1 MAATTT
7 APPQTVDKRPAKKK
21 RGSATKPKTPWWLWI
36 VVTVIVVFCLF
47 PFYWM
52 INISLKTGADLTS
65 GTAYP
70 PDPTLKN
77 YQSIFQNG
85 DFTRALLNSA
95 VVSVATTTLALV
107 VGSFCAYALAR
118 LRFRGKF
125 AILALVLS
133 ITTFPAIAIA
143 APLFRL
149 WSDIGIYNTWIGLI
163 IPNLT
168 FALPLTIYILVSFFK
183 EIPRDLEEAALVD
196 GATYFQAFRKV
207 VVPLAAPGLAT
218 AGILT
223 FIGVW
228 NEFLF
233 VDHAHVVLERAHRPG
248 GDRVLHRVDAV
259 RVAPRDDLGGI
270 GRHLGPAD
278 LPRAVLPE
286 AHRRGPDRRRGQG
299 LKGAT
304 PTWPRSSS
312 TTSSSGTRTAS
323 RPSST

>member
-1 MAATTT
+1 MAATTAEAPQA
-7 APPQTVDKRPAKKK
+7 APPRRKKK
-21 RGSATKPKTPWWLWI
+21 GGDAATAKTPWWLYLVVAAI
-36 VVTVIVVFCLF
+36 VIFCLF

-52 INISLKTGADLTS
+52 INISLKTGADLTNGS
-65 GTAYP
+65 AYP
-70 PDPTLKN
+70 PNPTLRN
-77 YQSIFQNG
+77 YQSVFQNG

-95 VVSVATTTLALV
+95 VVSVVTTVAALT

-125 AILALVLS
+125 PILALVLS

-149 WSDIGIYNTWIGLI
+149 WSDIGIFNTWIGLI

-168 FALPLTIYILVSFFK
+168 FALPLAIYILVSFFK
-183 EIPRDLEEAALVD
+183 EIPKDLEEAALVD

-233 VDHAHVVLERAHRPG
+233 AITL
-248 GDRVLHRVDAV
+248 
-259 RVAPRDDLGGI
+259 
-270 GRHLGPAD
+270 
-278 LPRAVLPE
+278 
-286 AHRRGPDRRRGQG
+286 
-299 LKGAT
+299 
-304 PTWPRSSS
+304 
-312 TTSSSGTRTAS
+312 TSSPKARTVPAAIAFFTGSTQFERPLGTISAASVIISVPLIFLVLFFQKRIVAGLTAGAVKG
-323 RPSST
+323 

>member
-1 MAATTT
+1 MAATTA
-7 APPQTVDKRPAKKK
+7 APEQTVERRRPAKR
-21 RGSATKPKTPWWLWI
+21 RGTATRPKTPWWLWI

-77 YQSIFQNG
+77 YQSIFRNR

-95 VVSVATTTLALV
+95 GISVATTVLALM

-118 LRFRGKF
+118 LRFKGKF
-125 AILALVLS
+125 PILALVLS

-168 FALPLTIYILVSFFK
+168 FALPLTI
-183 EIPRDLEEAALVD
+183 
-196 GATYFQAFRKV
+196 
-207 VVPLAAPGLAT
+207 
-218 AGILT
+218 
-223 FIGVW
+223 
-228 NEFLF
+228 
-233 VDHAHVVLERAHRPG
+233 
-248 GDRVLHRVDAV
+248 
-259 RVAPRDDLGGI
+259 
-270 GRHLGPAD
+270 
-278 LPRAVLPE
+278 
-286 AHRRGPDRRRGQG
+286 
-299 LKGAT
+299 
-304 PTWPRSSS
+304 
-312 TTSSSGTRTAS
+312 
-323 RPSST
+323 